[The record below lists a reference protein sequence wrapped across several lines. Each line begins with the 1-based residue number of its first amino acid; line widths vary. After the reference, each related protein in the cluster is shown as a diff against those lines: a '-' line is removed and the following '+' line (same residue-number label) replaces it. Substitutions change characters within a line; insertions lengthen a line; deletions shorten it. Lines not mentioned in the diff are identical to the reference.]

1 MTGTPQRGGGT
12 LVTPAARVLVR
23 RLGEPVALLL
33 GRLGLSPNGLTLLG
47 FAITLVA
54 AALAGAQLWL
64 AAGIV
69 GLLGGVFDLFDG
81 SLARATG
88 RVSRIGAFLDS
99 VFDRWGE
106 AVMYLGIVIG
116 SVRAGFGQGAAL
128 AAFAMGSA
136 FLVSYTRAKAEGLGF
151 TRGTG
156 MAEVGLAPREV
167 RLIILAL
174 GLVVSGLAGG
184 VETAVGGG
192 RPGYGLTDGQ
202 LWLTL
207 ALGAIGI
214 LSTITTIQRIIHVM
228 GQTVDT
234 DGK

>member
-1 MTGTPQRGGGT
+1 MTGAPRPGGGS
-12 LVTPAARVLVR
+12 LVTPAARIWVR
-23 RLGEPVALLL
+23 RLGEPIALLL

-64 AAGIV
+64 PAGIV

-81 SLARATG
+81 ALARATG

-99 VFDRWGE
+99 VFDRSGE
-106 AVMYLGIVIG
+106 AAFYIGIMIG
-116 SVRAGFGQGAAL
+116 CNLAGFALGATLSAVAMGAA
-128 AAFAMGSA
+128 FM
-136 FLVSYTRAKAEGLGF
+136 VSYTRAKAEGLGF
-151 TRGTG
+151 TKGNG

-167 RLIILAL
+167 RLVILAV
-174 GLVVSGLAGG
+174 GLVAAGLAGG
-184 VETAVGGG
+184 VEAAVGRG

-202 LWLTL
+202 LWLAL
-207 ALGAIGI
+207 ALGAIGG

-228 GQTVDT
+228 RQTVGS